1 MGQAGQPNEHEQEK
15 RLTSSAT
22 LEDCQA
28 QLTEA
33 RREIGELRDKYL
45 RTAAE
50 VENARKW
57 AERDTLA
64 RAMESKR
71 DLLRQ
76 FLEVMDNLERA
87 LAQPAELAALRKGV
101 EITRRQFEQVLAQTG
116 VERIAIQPGQA
127 FDPLY
132 HQAVGIRSGEVSEET
147 VAEVVQSGY
156 LHDGAVLRPARVIV
170 MRPG

>member
-15 RLTSSAT
+15 RLIPAT

-87 LAQPAELAALRKGV
+87 LAQPAELAALCKGV
-101 EITRRQFEQVLAQTG
+101 EITRRQLEQVLAQTG

-170 MRPG
+170 MRPS

>member
-1 MGQAGQPNEHEQEK
+1 MGQADQPDEQEQ

-64 RAMESKR
+64 RAMESRR

-76 FLEVMDNLERA
+76 LLEVMDNLERA
-87 LAQPAELAALRKGV
+87 LAQPAELAALR
-101 EITRRQFEQVLAQTG
+101 TRSPRDRCIMTRHEKAT
-116 VERIAIQPGQA
+116 R
-127 FDPLY
+127 
-132 HQAVGIRSGEVSEET
+132 T
-147 VAEVVQSGY
+147 
-156 LHDGAVLRPARVIV
+156 
-170 MRPG
+170 

>member
-1 MGQAGQPNEHEQEK
+1 MGQTGQPNEHEE
-15 RLTSSAT
+15 RPVPAT

-64 RAMESKR
+64 RAMESRR

-76 FLEVMDNLERA
+76 LLEVMDNLERA

-101 EITRRQFEQVLAQTG
+101 EITLRQFEQVLAQTG
-116 VERIAIQPGQA
+116 VDRIAVQPGQT

-132 HQAVGIRSGEVSEET
+132 QQAVGIRSGEVSEET

-156 LHDGAVLRPARVIV
+156 LHDGTVLRPARVIV

>member
-1 MGQAGQPNEHEQEK
+1 MGQDGQPNEHEQEK
-15 RLTSSAT
+15 RLIPAT

-64 RAMESKR
+64 RAMESRR

-87 LAQPAELAALRKGV
+87 LAQPAELAALRKGI
-101 EITRRQFEQVLAQTG
+101 EITLRQFEQVLAQTG

-147 VAEVVQSGY
+147 VAEVVQPGY

>member
-15 RLTSSAT
+15 RLIPAT

-33 RREIGELRDKYL
+33 RRELGELRDKYL

-101 EITRRQFEQVLAQTG
+101 EITLRQFEQVLAQTG
-116 VERIAIQPGQA
+116 VERIAVQPGQR

-132 HQAVGIRSGEVSEET
+132 HQAVGVRSGEASEET
-147 VAEVVQSGY
+147 VAEVVQPGY